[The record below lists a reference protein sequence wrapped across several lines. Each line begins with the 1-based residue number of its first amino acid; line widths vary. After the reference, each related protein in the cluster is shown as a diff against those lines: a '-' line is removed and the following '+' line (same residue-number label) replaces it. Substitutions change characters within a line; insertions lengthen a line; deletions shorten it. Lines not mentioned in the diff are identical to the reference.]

1 MNCRTTRNPRLTLV
15 ICVVANSQAAPGENK
30 GNNLPISIL
39 VRLVSK
45 LLGALYILCA
55 QDFFTRGK
63 RPMCFFNVHG

>member
-1 MNCRTTRNPRLTLV
+1 M
-15 ICVVANSQAAPGENK
+15 ICGVANSQAAPGENK

-55 QDFFTRGK
+55 QDFLQGERDQSASL
-63 RPMCFFNVHG
+63 MCMARVPFWCDGVV